1 LKREIVV
8 VSIVAALILG
18 TGIGYYWNAT
28 DTKTTT
34 STATLTVDHTATQTA
49 TGPTITTTL
58 TLITNKSS
66 SSSAT
71 RPCGSSGVY
80 CGTVLIAWAN
90 LTVSGNE
97 STLEV
102 GVTEVGNMY
111 IGSATVYVNGTV
123 IGTPPASEYAP
134 PGNIM
139 LDIQSN
145 QTGTIHLVIAQ
156 SLINIQA
163 GMNYS
168 ILVYAWLGPPGE
180 RASSGDSAMANVT
193 AQTSLSGNS
202 DDLLC
207 TAATYQVLERVSITV
222 QNGTTQTLSSVTTST
237 LGEYTY
243 STTTNTTETVGY
255 ATTTGASIPPSTWT
269 VISCTYVK

>member
-1 LKREIVV
+1 MVLIVT
-8 VSIVAALILG
+8 ALILG
-18 TGIGYYWNAT
+18 TGVGYYWN
-28 DTKTTT
+28 
-34 STATLTVDHTATQTA
+34 STATKITTATMTFTVDHTVTQTA
-49 TGPTITTTL
+49 TTAGPTVTTTL

-66 SSSAT
+66 QSSRT
-71 RPCGSSGVY
+71 LPCGSPGVF
-80 CGTVLIAWAN
+80 CGAVSIAWAN

-102 GVTEVGNMY
+102 GLTEIGNMY

-123 IGTPPASEYAP
+123 LGSPPADEYAP

-145 QTGTIHLVIAQ
+145 QTGTINLVIPQ
-156 SLINIQA
+156 SLIQIQA
-163 GMNYS
+163 GTIYP
-168 ILVYAWLGPPGE
+168 IVVYAWLGPPGE

-202 DDLLC
+202 NDLVC
-207 TAATYQVLERVSITV
+207 TAATYQVLEWVSITV
-222 QNGTTQTLSSVTTST
+222 QNGTTQTLSSATTST

-243 STTTNTTETVGY
+243 STTTNTTQTVGY